1 MNQAEPEGGQRCAK
15 TGGKAFGLPYHELL
29 EFMGRFSYNF
39 ARHPEEQR
47 YNESLP
53 TLPMNQAE
61 PASRQRCTKAGDKV
75 FGLPYNDLVDFMG
88 RFSYNFSREISA
100 KVCVATTNFPWDFFC
115 GAGGGHDHVA
125 VSEQLF
131 TKFLAPC
138 RSLTL
143 NPNPCRTYINR

>member
-61 PASRQRCTKAGDKV
+61 PASRQRCTKAGDKA
-75 FGLPYNDLVDFMG
+75 FGLPYNDLVDFMAT
-88 RFSYNFSREISA
+88 FSYNFDREISA
-100 KVCVATTNFPWDFFC
+100 KVCVVTTNYSWDFLWC
-115 GAGGGHDHVA
+115 WWWPRSCCRIGVTLHQ
-125 VSEQLF
+125 VSCAL
-131 TKFLAPC
+131 PI
-138 RSLTL
+138 
-143 NPNPCRTYINR
+143 PNPKP